1 MKITKWPSIFS
12 QVGAGV
18 DIDAGALL
26 RSVLAPGQ
34 PVVPKNELPG
44 WSPATFV
51 DDTRKRANVERV
63 DALVLDYDAGEP
75 FADVVGAWG
84 GYRGAVHT
92 TPSST
97 DEHNRCRVIV
107 ILSRPVTAAEHGV
120 IYAWALD
127 RAAAIGHTPDTAT
140 RDPSRFWYVP
150 VAVEGYQAAELTGEP
165 LDVDQVLT
173 AAPPEPAPPANPKP
187 PADWSRTRKGRPVSE
202 LFDEVRAAPPGER
215 NSTLIRAA
223 FMVGQRV
230 EQAELTRADAVVELE
245 SAAASAGLTAREA
258 TTTIA
263 RGLDAGE
270 AAPRRAMTTTTR
282 AAPMGTTRP
291 APMGTAAPAP
301 VTDIAEARPR
311 PNWQAGLD
319 LTSDDK
325 IRRVLSNALKI
336 VDHHPALSGVFR
348 LDRFG
353 DRTLVMRAPPFHS
366 VGPYPRWLE
375 TTDFTELAGWISDE
389 CGVSFGIAS
398 MDAAVLAVAKRHAF
412 DSLRDWIVGLEWDGC
427 PRIGTWGA
435 DLLGVDPTPI
445 NVAFTRKWLIAG
457 AARAMRPGAKVD
469 TCLVLEGA
477 QGAGK
482 STALRYLFGDDR
494 FQDNV
499 GEMGDKD
506 SIGNL
511 LGCWGIELAEL
522 DSLKRSGL
530 AAVKAYMTRTEDIW
544 RPPYGRTNV
553 RTKRRSIFAATTNE
567 TSYLIDTSGNRRW
580 WPVKC
585 GRIDVNGIV
594 EHRDQLWAEA
604 RTAYESG
611 EPWWLEGTEETAAM
625 EAATDERR
633 SVHPWEDQL
642 GDYLAGRDQVTI
654 ADAIELIGVPVERQS
669 RRDSLVIAGI
679 FQAAGFTH
687 KIRRRLPDGRRVW
700 FHVRPNSG

>member
-1 MKITKWPSIFS
+1 MQITKWPTIFS
-12 QVGAGV
+12 QVGRRV
-18 DIDAGALL
+18 DIDADALL
-26 RSVLAPGQ
+26 RSVLTPGQ

-63 DALVLDYDAGEP
+63 DALVLDYDDGEP

-84 GYRGAVHT
+84 GFRGAVHT
-92 TPSST
+92 TASST
-97 DEHNRCRVIV
+97 EEHQRCRVIV
-107 ILSRPVTAAEHGV
+107 VLSRPVTAAEHGV

-127 RAAAIGHTPDTAT
+127 RAAAIGHAPDTST

-150 VAVEGYQAAELTGEP
+150 VAVPGYEAAELTGEL

-173 AAPPEPAPPANPKP
+173 AAPPEPAPPTNPKP
-187 PADWSRTRKGRPVSE
+187 PADWSRKRKGRPVTE
-202 LFDEVRAAPPGER
+202 LFDEVRGAVPGER

-230 EQAELTRADAVVELE
+230 EQGELTRADAVVELE
-245 SAAASAGLTAREA
+245 AAATSAGLPAREA

-270 AAPRRAMTTTTR
+270 AAPRRAMTTTIR
-282 AAPMGTTRP
+282 AAPM
-291 APMGTAAPAP
+291 AAGSPAP
-301 VTDIAEARPR
+301 VTDIAEARPRPR

-325 IRRVLSNALKI
+325 IRRVISNALKI

-375 TTDFTELAGWISDE
+375 NTDYTELAAWISDE
-389 CGVSFGIAS
+389 CGVSFGVET
-398 MDAAVLAVAKRHAF
+398 MDAAVAAVAKRHAF
-412 DSLRDWIVGLEWDGC
+412 DSLRDWITGLQWDGR
-427 PRIGTWGA
+427 PRIETWGA
-435 DLLGVDPTPI
+435 DLLGCEPTPI

-477 QGAGK
+477 QGVGK
-482 STALRYLFGDDR
+482 STALRYLFGNGW
-494 FQDNV
+494 FQDNP
-499 GEMGDKD
+499 GKLDDKD

-544 RPPYGRTNV
+544 RPPYGRTTV
-553 RTKRRSIFAATTNE
+553 RSKRRSIFAATTNE

-580 WPVKC
+580 WPIKC
-585 GRIDVNGIV
+585 GRIDVDGII

-604 RTAYESG
+604 RTAYEAG
-611 EPWWLEGTEETAAM
+611 EPWWLEGAEETAAM

-633 SVHPWEDQL
+633 SEHPWESEL
-642 GDYLAGRDQVTI
+642 ADYMGGRDQVTI
-654 ADAIELIGVPVERQS
+654 ADAIELLGIPVERQS

-679 FQAAGFTH
+679 FQAAGFAD
-687 KIRRRLPDGRRVW
+687 KIRRRLPDGRRAW
-700 FHVRPNSG
+700 FYVRSNSR